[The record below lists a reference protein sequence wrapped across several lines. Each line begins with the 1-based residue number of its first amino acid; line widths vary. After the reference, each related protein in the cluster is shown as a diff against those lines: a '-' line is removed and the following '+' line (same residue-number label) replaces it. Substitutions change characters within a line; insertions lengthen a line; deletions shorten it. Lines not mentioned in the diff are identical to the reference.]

1 MPSLAKILIIDD
13 NPKYLADALP
23 LYGYDTDVAA
33 DGLQGLKK
41 LSVDSSKYDLILL
54 DVMMPNM
61 DGWETLKAIRINKKY
76 SSIPIIMIT
85 ALNEE
90 QKEISGL
97 KFGADDYIV
106 KPFILPNLLARIE
119 ALLRRS
125 NWQKDEKKAPTMDL
139 KFTQEGAVEPLTARE
154 KEVLKLVSQ
163 GASNQQIAD
172 SLFVR
177 EVTVKT
183 HLNSIFKKLKVSN
196 RTQAVLLAMQMRIIE
211 D

>member
-1 MPSLAKILIIDD
+1 MVAIAKLLIIDD
-13 NPKYLADALP
+13 SPKYLADALP
-23 LYGYDTDVAA
+23 LYGYEVEVAN
-33 DGLQGLKK
+33 DGMQGLKK
-41 LSVDSSKYDLILL
+41 LTAEKSDYDMVLL

-61 DGWETLKAIRINKKY
+61 DGWETLKAIRMNKRLEN
-76 SSIPIIMIT
+76 IPVIMIT

-97 KFGADDYIV
+97 KFGADDYVV

-125 NWQKDEKKAPTMDL
+125 TWQKEKVNNVDL
-139 KFTQEGAVEPLTARE
+139 KFIQEGEIEPLTARE
-154 KEVLKLVSQ
+154 KEILRMVSQ
-163 GASNQQIAD
+163 GASNNDIAEK
-172 SLFVR
+172 LFVR

-183 HLNSIFKKLKVSN
+183 HLNSIFKKLKVKN